1 MSASFAPTILA
12 ALFTRLQALYPAVQV
27 VYGDPGTNVENDVI
41 SIGTVQS
48 SVQPV
53 NLSPNRPREEQ
64 LNIDVLF
71 SCFTGGGPEAQ
82 FPSTQRAYTYLAAL
96 ETYLQVTS
104 PILDTPGV
112 RYVWVSS
119 HQMDPGDSLV
129 GVDAMGRLVSLT
141 ATITVHARL

>member
-1 MSASFAPTILA
+1 MSASFAPVVLPN
-12 ALFTRLQALYPAVQV
+12 LFARLQLLYPTTQV
-27 VYGDPGTNVENDVI
+27 VYGDPGTNVENDVV

-53 NLSPNRPREEQ
+53 NLSAQRSREEQ
-64 LNIDVLF
+64 LNVDVLF

-82 FPSTQRAYTYLAAL
+82 YPSMVRAYGYLAAL
-96 ETYLQVTS
+96 ESYLQVTS
-104 PILDTPGV
+104 PIVDTPGV
-112 RYVWVSS
+112 RYAWVSS

-141 ATITVHARL
+141 ATITIHARL